1 MGAFKISKRI
11 RKYIIN
17 TTIILC
23 AIALAQVGFEITNA
37 ARNTKLYKTQAY
49 PSNEILRAEF
59 EKEKKKRGLENLDID
74 LEVVDDVNEPD
85 FIGQCVYTYG
95 GNYIIRIGENYKTRG
110 VLRHELFHAH
120 RIYTGHIKSQRR
132 RFKPQDTYEDWL
144 ATSYGLK
151 KD

>member
-1 MGAFKISKRI
+1 MPHSKF
-11 RKYIIN
+11 RKYIID
-17 TTIILC
+17 TTILLC
-23 AIALAQVGFEITNA
+23 AVALAQVGFEITNA

-49 PSNEILRAEF
+49 TSNEILRAEF

-74 LEVVDDVNEPD
+74 LEIVDEVNDVNEPEL
-85 FIGQCVYTYG
+85 IGRCVYTYG
-95 GNYIIRIGENYKTRG
+95 GDYIIRIGENYKTRG

-120 RIYTGHIKSQRR
+120 RIYTGHIKSARI
-132 RFKPQDTYEDWL
+132 RFNPLDTYEDWI